1 MPVLSILDFSTGLYE
16 AGLWFLFLLNKI
28 IKGKNMTTVP
38 KCYAETKNILVL
50 DYLQVLNNNPRQL

>member
-16 AGLWFLFLLNKI
+16 ARLWFLFLLNKI

-38 KCYAETKNILVL
+38 KCYAKKKEYPGTRL
-50 DYLQVLNNNPRQL
+50 PPSFE